1 MADWKHGTG
10 SLKPVWPNT
19 YEEMRQS
26 GTKWYLWRQQRTTS
40 FLANPAGESPFVLM
54 FGRDP
59 ITPFAKLL
67 EPTPRYWGDR
77 GGHLKLDLLKKLY
90 LVTAENIKRAKDRR
104 DPADQTETKTTFKV
118 NDPVLVRDVTS
129 GAFAPRYTPHNRV
142 VAVHGPNRI
151 VVADEKGNESVRRAS
166 HLKHCDAKTKFA
178 SMIPENNE
186 YEDFGRSTKLLLHP
200 KDIPD
205 LHFPADDNASLTKQI
220 DVNDITE
227 SFVELIPTRQK
238 TSEIPPEQSND
249 YNTHVCEN
257 RSQSGKTTNEIP
269 RVREHIPVDTTTIEP
284 QKDNWFT
291 FSTVSVS
298 RLSNALKKGVFG
310 NREGYQTDMA
320 TLTDSVSENREFSF
334 FL

>member
-1 MADWKHGTG
+1 MAAVAYNFF
-10 SLKPVWPNT
+10 PC
-19 YEEMRQS
+19 QS
-26 GTKWYLWRQQRTTS
+26 
-40 FLANPAGESPFVLM
+40 AGESPFVLM

-59 ITPFAKLL
+59 ISPFAKLL

-77 GGHLKLDLLKKLY
+77 GGHLKIDLLKKLY

-142 VAVHGPNRI
+142 IAVHGPNRI
-151 VVADEKGNESVRRAS
+151 VIADEKGNESVRRAS

-205 LHFPADDNASLTKQI
+205 LHFPAEDNTNLTEQI
-220 DVNDITE
+220 DVNNVTE
-227 SFVELIPTRQK
+227 SFVELTPTRQK

-249 YNTHVCEN
+249 YNAHAYEN
-257 RSQSGKTTNEIP
+257 QTQRGTATNEIP
-269 RVREHIPVDTTTIEP
+269 RVREDTPADTAASEP
-284 QKDNWFT
+284 QKDIWFT
-291 FSTVSVS
+291 FSAVSVS
-298 RLSNALKKGVFG
+298 KLSNALKKGVFG
-310 NREGYQTDMA
+310 KGEGYQTDMA
-320 TLTDSVSENREFSF
+320 MLTDPVSENREFSF